1 MASTII
7 PGGFTT
13 LGRTTELRNI
23 RIKTVPC
30 PLYDYM
36 VLNKLC
42 SLLEGKNREQLKY
55 YSKRYSLGPHN
66 LISILDGSSG
76 TGDINDF
83 TRNLLFERTTDQC
96 TKLVELIKEPDNLV
110 ILPTFFESNA
120 YTTPRDLRGFFSQS
134 EIENEFKTVSSI
146 LFQPAPAAPQPQR
159 GRQNIPPIFQRILET
174 VNSGCRDDEQINR
187 RNNVYFLPCIVK
199 SGDKRIKTE
208 KDYLE
213 KLSNYILRLRA
224 HIRDSPNVRK
234 LVFLVDPDN
243 KFSLQ
248 FYEQKNSSKK
258 IFPPSI
264 DYLNKH
270 LIAALQKKDNRP
282 YNYQFDDFIDNVR
295 VDKIYTLKGEQYAR
309 ELRNRRITGDN
320 FVKIHRIANDIIQ
333 WLFLGKKEPDYR
345 LLYSEILKIFYNENI
360 AKNTFNF
367 VFNTTNVYTL
377 HFAKNGDNLNFK
389 INERSQKQLSNFYL
403 KNKLKQTVNKKK
415 KPSVT
420 PLPSGYFLI
429 DEEVKV
435 DGRPTKYEDKNHLY
449 IRLSRASFGGIIK
462 GELYVRQDNVYKKP
476 PPTLLDDRK
485 GIVRMHRDDK
495 ELVYYDASKINRGL
509 SKEYHDVRYFKNFLI
524 TKGAIKDFLKDQGS
538 YKKDISLSSELAIIV
553 SSQENM
559 SDFYEYCSGHPKHYK
574 TIKDNAQYVE
584 KAINNI
590 LQILFERGTRL
601 YINSKTISSNSN
613 TRVAGAAR
621 EKDYHIQDF
630 YKTEEIYIPSAN
642 RNGGVDYETLRTKYN
657 KQFRDASIDEN
668 AHSIAI
674 LDIYLSK
681 SSPTASPDCKTVKQ
695 KILNSSAKILNTIGK
710 NISFKL
716 RRFTT

>member
-1 MASTII
+1 MASSTII

-13 LGRTTELRNI
+13 MERNI

-42 SLLEGKNREQLKY
+42 SLLEEKNREQLEY
-55 YSKRYSLGPHN
+55 YSKRYSLEPHK
-66 LISILDGSSG
+66 LISILDGSSD
-76 TGDINDF
+76 TGNVIDF
-83 TRNLLFERTTDQC
+83 ARNLLFERTTKHC
-96 TKLVELIKEPDNLV
+96 TKLVELIKDPDNLV
-110 ILPTFFESNA
+110 VLPTFFEKNMD
-120 YTTPRDLRGFFSQS
+120 TTRVHLSAFFSQT
-134 EIENEFKTVSSI
+134 EIENEFKTVYSV
-146 LFQPAPAAPQPQR
+146 LFQPAAAAPSQPQR
-159 GRQNIPPIFQRILET
+159 GRLDIPTFPHILER
-174 VNSGCRDDEQINR
+174 VNSGCRNSVQIDR
-187 RNNVYFLPCIVK
+187 TNNVHFLPCIVK
-199 SGDKRIKTE
+199 SGDKIIKTE

-213 KLSNYILRLRA
+213 KLNNSIKILRA
-224 HIRDSPNVRK
+224 HIRDSHNVKK

-248 FYEQKNSSKK
+248 FYESKN
-258 IFPPSI
+258 IFSPSI

-270 LIAALQKKDNRP
+270 LIAAVQKKDDTMYSRT
-282 YNYQFDDFIDNVR
+282 YRYQFDDFIDNER
-295 VDKIYTLKGEQYAR
+295 VNEIYTLKGEQYSK
-309 ELRNRRITGDN
+309 ELKNSRIRNSYV
-320 FVKIHRIANDIIQ
+320 VKIHRIANDIIQ
-333 WLFLGKKEPDYR
+333 WLFLGKKEPDYKS
-345 LLYSEILKIFYNENI
+345 LHSEILKIFYNENI

-377 HFAKNGDNLNFK
+377 HFSKSSDKLNFK
-389 INERSQKQLSNFYL
+389 INRLFHKQL

-435 DGRPTKYEDKNHLY
+435 DGQPTKYDDSNKLY

-462 GELYVRQDNVYKKP
+462 GELFVRQDNIYKKP
-476 PPTLLDDRK
+476 PSTLLDDRT

-495 ELVYYDASKINRGL
+495 QLVYYDASKIHRGL

-524 TKGAIKDFLKDQGS
+524 TKGAIKDYLKEQGS
-538 YKKDISLSSELAIIV
+538 YKKDIALSLELAIIV

-559 SDFYEYCSGHPKHYK
+559 SDFYEYCSGHPKHIK
-574 TIKDNAQYVE
+574 TIKDNVQYVE

-601 YINSKTISSNSN
+601 YINSKATSSNSN
-613 TRVAGAAR
+613 TTGAGGAR

-630 YKTEEIYIPSAN
+630 YKTEELYIPSAN
-642 RNGGVDYETLRTKYN
+642 RNGGSDYETLRTKYN

-681 SSPTASPDCKTVKQ
+681 SSPTASSDCKTVKQ
-695 KILNSSAKILNTIGK
+695 KILNSSAKILNTISK